1 MRTVFMG
8 AGDIGLP
15 ALRWLL
21 NSSSCEIIGVYTQPD
36 RPVGRKQVLTPPEV
50 KKVALEA
57 GVPVFQPEKLRE
69 ESAMTQLREL
79 APELIVVM
87 AYGQILSKE
96 VIDLPTIACIN
107 LHASILPRHRGASPI
122 QGAIRDGDEESGITV
137 MYIDEGLDS
146 GDILL
151 IERCPIEPTDTGGT
165 LHDKLADIAPTAL
178 AQAITKFET
187 GKAPRIQ
194 QDESLVTHDRKLL
207 REHGE
212 IDWSQSAEAIAR
224 MVRAY
229 DPWPSAYTT
238 INGQK
243 LKILPFCNV
252 LKTSEG
258 EPGEIVSTNGGN
270 LFVSC
275 GEGQIIVREVQL
287 EGRKRMDVVSFL
299 AGNSELARVGAKF
312 S

>member
-1 MRTVFMG
+1 MG

-21 NSSSCEIIGVYTQPD
+21 NSSSCEMIGVYTQPD
-36 RPVGRKQVLTPPEV
+36 RPVGRKQVLRPPEV
-50 KKVALEA
+50 KTVALDA

-69 ESAMTQLREL
+69 ESAMAQLREL

-96 VIDLPTIACIN
+96 VIELPTIACIN

-151 IERCPIEPTDTGGT
+151 VERCPIEATDTGGT
-165 LHDKLADIAPTAL
+165 LHDKLAEIAPTAL
-178 AQAITKFET
+178 AQAVTKFET
-187 GKAPRIQ
+187 GKAPREP

-212 IDWSQSAEAIAR
+212 IDWSQSAESIAR
-224 MVRAY
+224 LIRAY
-229 DPWPSAYTT
+229 HPWPSAYTR
-238 INGQK
+238 IDGQK
-243 LKILPFCNV
+243 LKILPFCNT
-252 LKTSEG
+252 LKTNVG
-258 EPGEIVSTNGGN
+258 EPGEVVSTNGGN

-275 GEGQIIVREVQL
+275 GEGQLIVREVQL
-287 EGRKRMDVVSFL
+287 EGRKRMDVASFL
-299 AGNSELARVGAKF
+299 AGNSELVKAGSKF